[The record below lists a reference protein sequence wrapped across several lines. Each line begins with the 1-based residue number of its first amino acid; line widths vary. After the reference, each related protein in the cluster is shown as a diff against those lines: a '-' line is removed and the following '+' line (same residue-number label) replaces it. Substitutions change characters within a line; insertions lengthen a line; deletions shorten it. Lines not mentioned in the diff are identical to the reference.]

1 MKYDLLSNYDLNDK
15 IDIDSLDIRI
25 KNAANDIFN
34 ELVFIYEKIG
44 YDKNTLKFID
54 NNSHDLAKLFY
65 NEKIKGSIDFLILF
79 DEKNVE
85 TYKNYKNEI
94 F

>member
-1 MKYDLLSNYDLNDK
+1 M
-15 IDIDSLDIRI
+15 DIIQ
-25 KNAANDIFN
+25 
-34 ELVFIYEKIG
+34 

-54 NNSHDLAKLFY
+54 NNSLDLAKLFY